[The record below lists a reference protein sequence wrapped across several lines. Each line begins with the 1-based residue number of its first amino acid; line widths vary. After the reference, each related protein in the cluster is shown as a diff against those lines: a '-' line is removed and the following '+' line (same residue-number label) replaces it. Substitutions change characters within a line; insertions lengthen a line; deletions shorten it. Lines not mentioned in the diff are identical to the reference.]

1 LSPSLDKLRRLAVLT
16 GWVALLVIIGSTLS
30 PIFARPHIPGLGAD
44 AERFLAYLAA
54 GALLTF
60 AYPRQRWLV
69 LPGMVA
75 LAAGLEW
82 LQTLEAGRHGMPHD
96 ALVKISGAVCGAAL
110 AGILEYLARRLRPA
124 V

>member
-1 LSPSLDKLRRLAVLT
+1 MNLSLDKLRRCAVAI

-30 PIFARPHIPGLGAD
+30 PIDARPHLPGFGAD

-60 AYPRQRWLV
+60 AYPRMRWWV
-69 LPGMVA
+69 LFGIIAM
-75 LAAGLEW
+75 AAGLEW
-82 LQTLEAGRHGMPHD
+82 LQTLERSRHGMPHD
-96 ALVKISGAVCGAAL
+96 ALVKIAGAIAGAAL
-110 AGILEYLARRLRPA
+110 AGVVERITRRSGPA